1 MVAGSYKPVD
11 CFALDNSTCF
21 AVAAVVVGAAAAS
34 AVVDVDVAAAVAADR
49 PLGSSTMAM
58 ASLTWERRAV
68 GAWAPT

>member
-21 AVAAVVVGAAAAS
+21 AVAAVVGAAAAS